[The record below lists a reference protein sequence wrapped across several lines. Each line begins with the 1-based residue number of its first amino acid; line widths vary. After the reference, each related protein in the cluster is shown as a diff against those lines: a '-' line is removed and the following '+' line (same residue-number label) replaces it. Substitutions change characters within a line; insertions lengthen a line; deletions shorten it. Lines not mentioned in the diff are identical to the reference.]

1 MLNIKKTLLSWQRC
15 WALLLQRWPTSSLR
29 GQIGA
34 QYMSGGSISG
44 SPTPTPAEAAGV
56 RSEGPSSRSEAP
68 QEDAESQRPR
78 WDVAVTNTRALQ
90 HKGPFIRWKLSPG
103 ADSRQRKPSPLRIAT
118 VTHQRLPAGRQ
129 TNKEP
134 RRNVSF
140 QRLIDRSQ
148 CLSGGFVFGVTAA
161 TLRASH
167 CSHYGDRSMLIRQ
180 LIVFGQ

>member
-1 MLNIKKTLLSWQRC
+1 
-15 WALLLQRWPTSSLR
+15 
-29 GQIGA
+29 
-34 QYMSGGSISG
+34 MSGGSISG

-78 WDVAVTNTRALQ
+78 TNTRALQ

-129 TNKEP
+129 TNK
-134 RRNVSF
+134 
-140 QRLIDRSQ
+140 QRAAEERIISTPHRSERMFIG
-148 CLSGGFVFGVTAA
+148 GGFVFGVTAA

-167 CSHYGDRSMLIRQ
+167 CSHYGGRSMLIRQ